1 MKKITLILGTI
12 AAMSVLFT
20 SCNQENKKS
29 QEDAPKGESA
39 AIAAGSIVYFDLDKV
54 LEQYDMAND
63 LRSVV
68 ETKAEGIQKEINRRQ
83 KNLENAVKDF
93 NNKINK
99 GLMTSATANE
109 QQKKLQQQDAAF
121 QQYAQQKQQ
130 EIMEENQVMMNQL
143 ADAIKTFIDDY
154 NAEKQYA
161 MILANQASMPVIT
174 ADSSLDITEDVI
186 AGLNERYVKEKSKKN
201 E

>member
-1 MKKITLILGTI
+1 MKKISLILGAI
-12 AAMSVLFT
+12 AATTAMFT
-20 SCNQENKKS
+20 ACNQEGAKEAKTA
-29 QEDAPKGESA
+29 EEGEAA
-39 AIAAGSIVYFDLDKV
+39 AIPAGSIVYFDLDRV

-63 LRSVV
+63 LRSKV
-68 ETKAEGIQKEINRRQ
+68 EAKADGIQKEVNRRQ

-109 QQKKLQQQDAAF
+109 QQKKLQQQEAAF
-121 QQYAQQKQQ
+121 QQFAQEKQQ

-143 ADAIKTFIDDY
+143 ADAIKTFIDEY

-174 ADSSLDITEDVI
+174 ADSSLDITDEVI
-186 AGLNERYVKEKSKKN
+186 EGLNAIYVKEKNKKN

>member
-1 MKKITLILGTI
+1 MKKISLILGAI
-12 AAMSVLFT
+12 AATTAMFT
-20 SCNQENKKS
+20 ACNQEGVKEAKTA
-29 QEDAPKGESA
+29 EEGEAA
-39 AIAAGSIVYFDLDKV
+39 AIPAGSIVYFDLDRV

-63 LRSVV
+63 LRSKV
-68 ETKAEGIQKEINRRQ
+68 EAKADGIQKEVNRRQ

-109 QQKKLQQQDAAF
+109 QQKKLQQQEAAF
-121 QQYAQQKQQ
+121 QQFAQEKQQ

-143 ADAIKTFIDDY
+143 ADAIKTFIDEY

-174 ADSSLDITEDVI
+174 ADSSLDITDEVI
-186 AGLNERYVKEKSKKN
+186 EGLNAIYVKEKNKKN